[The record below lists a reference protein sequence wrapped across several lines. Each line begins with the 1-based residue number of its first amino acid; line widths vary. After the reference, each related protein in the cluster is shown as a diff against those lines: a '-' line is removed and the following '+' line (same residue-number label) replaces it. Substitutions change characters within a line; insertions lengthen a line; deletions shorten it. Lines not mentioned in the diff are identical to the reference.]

1 MIKDEFVFYQQS
13 REYAR
18 KNGQKPAD
26 MAPSEQVQLR
36 IYQEKWGKKMEKG
49 GDKPSCVGLHL
60 VNRVE
65 PYSPFLPQ
73 LPLFPL

>member
-26 MAPSEQVQLR
+26 MAPSGQVQLR

-49 GDKPSCVGLHL
+49 
-60 VNRVE
+60 R
-65 PYSPFLPQ
+65 
-73 LPLFPL
+73 